1 MICMVRSNHY
11 LVQDA
16 WFRKLHWS
24 HMLRKLDLRGQTLSR
39 GDLLGL
45 IPRVSLGEENA
56 GTVAREL
63 IHEVREYGEKA
74 LRQHASKFD
83 GVSDYHIRVPQSEID
98 SAVESLT
105 QELRTS
111 LETSIARVR
120 HASKAQVPPQNIS
133 QLAPG
138 AHITQRWV
146 PVERAGVYV
155 PGGKAVYP
163 SSVIMNVVPAQTA
176 GVAQIILASPP
187 QKEFGG
193 QIHPTI
199 LAAAG
204 LLGISDVYAMGGA
217 SAIGA
222 LAYGVPDID
231 LDPVNVITG
240 PGNVYVAAAKREVR
254 GYVGIDSEA
263 GPTEILIIADD
274 SARSHFVAA
283 DVISQAEHDE
293 LASSLVV
300 TWDEEWADTFLREL
314 TLSVDK
320 TFHKDRVIA
329 SLSGSQSALVLVDG
343 PQQAVSFS
351 NAYAP
356 EHLEIQTRN
365 ASEISLLTT
374 NAGAIF
380 VGDYTPVSLGDY
392 AAGSN
397 HVLPTNGQAHFSS
410 GLGAH
415 TFLRPQQVVE
425 YDQPAL
431 RQLQE
436 TVRRL
441 SDDEFLPAHGDAVD
455 IRFSTEED

>member
-1 MICMVRSNHY
+1 MICMVRSSRY
-11 LVQDA
+11 LVLVA

-39 GDLLGL
+39 SDLLGL

-56 GTVAREL
+56 STVAREL
-63 IHEVREYGEKA
+63 IDQVREHGEKA

-83 GVSDYHIRVPQSEID
+83 GVSDYQIRVPQSEID
-98 SAVESLT
+98 SAVQTLSS
-105 QELRTS
+105 ELRTS
-111 LETSIARVR
+111 LETSITRVR
-120 HASKAQVPPQNIS
+120 LASQAQVPLQ
-133 QLAPG
+133 QMTELAPG

-176 GVAQIILASPP
+176 GVAHITMVSPP

-193 QIHPTI
+193 KIHPTI

-222 LAYGVPDID
+222 LAYGIPEIE

-263 GPTEILIIADD
+263 GPTEILIIADE
-274 SARSHFVAA
+274 SAHSHFVAA

-293 LASSLVV
+293 LASSIVV
-300 TWDEEWADTFLREL
+300 TWDEEWADTFLKDL
-314 TLSVDK
+314 TLLSEK
-320 TFHKDRVIA
+320 TFHKNRVHT
-329 SLSGSQSALVLVDG
+329 SLAGAQSALVLVDG
-343 PQQAVSFS
+343 PQQAVAFS

-365 ASEISLLTT
+365 ASELSLLTT

-410 GLGAH
+410 GLGAY

-431 RQLQE
+431 HKLQE

>member
-1 MICMVRSNHY
+1 
-11 LVQDA
+11 
-16 WFRKLHWS
+16 
-24 HMLRKLDLRGQTLSR
+24 MLRKLDLRGQTLSR
-39 GDLLGL
+39 QDLLGL
-45 IPRVSLGEENA
+45 IPRVSLGEESA
-56 GTVAREL
+56 AAVAREL
-63 IHEVREYGEKA
+63 IAEVREHGEKS
-74 LRQHASKFD
+74 LRQHASQFD
-83 GVSDYHIRVPQSEID
+83 GVSDYQIRVPQSEID
-98 SAVESLT
+98 VAVGSLSA
-105 QELRTS
+105 ELRTS
-111 LETSIARVR
+111 LEASISRVR
-120 HASKAQVPPQNIS
+120 LASQAQVPAQ
-133 QLAPG
+133 QKTELAPG
-138 AHITQRWV
+138 ARITQRWV

-163 SSVIMNVVPAQTA
+163 SSVIMNVVPAQIA
-176 GVAQIILASPP
+176 GVSHITLASPP
-187 QKEFGG
+187 QKDFGG
-193 QIHPTI
+193 HIHPTI

-204 LLGISDVYAMGGA
+204 LLGITDVYAIGGA

-222 LAYGVPDID
+222 LAFGVPDLE

-240 PGNVYVAAAKREVR
+240 PGNIYVAAAKREVR

-274 SARSHFVAA
+274 SARSLFVAA

-300 TWDEEWADTFLREL
+300 TWDENWADAFLRD
-314 TLSVDK
+314 LSLLSAK
-320 TFHKDRVIA
+320 TFHKDRVQA
-329 SLSGSQSALVLVDG
+329 SLAGSQSALVLVDG
-343 PQQAVSFS
+343 PQQAVAFS

-365 ASEISLLTT
+365 ASDLSLLTT
-374 NAGAIF
+374 NAGAVF
-380 VGDYTPVSLGDY
+380 LGDFTPVSLGDY

-397 HVLPTNGQAHFSS
+397 HVLPTHGQAHFSS
-410 GLGAH
+410 GLGAY
-415 TFLRPQQVVE
+415 TFLKPQQVVE

-431 RQLQE
+431 RELQE